1 MQEYNI
7 CYSLDSAYAEQLAVS
22 VASILKNADVDDNI
36 NFYILDGG
44 LTQKDKTEIES
55 LKNIKTFNIE
65 YISIDNRDFSNLPLL
80 KEKDDSHKDYHVTL
94 PTYYR
99 FKLSEFFPTL
109 EKILYFDCDVI
120 VRTSLKELYNIDLK
134 DFAAAMALDAESEKE
149 AQRLKLKNYYNA
161 GVMLI
166 NLEYWRKHNVE
177 QRLFDFAAKNPDI
190 ILWQDQDIINSVL
203 AEKIKKLDNLWN
215 YQYFLYENID
225 NNILGSCHIFHL
237 AGRFKPW
244 LLPFEHTI
252 YEYYYYYLSFTP
264 WKNRIIEYRQ
274 KASGKRLKNNIGGS
288 TTNILVNVTDEDL
301 QKVYDEINSNYT
313 YTNKQIDLAKKE
325 YDVKIT
331 NIYDEIAKTYAFAE
345 HTAEKIKINIENETN
360 KKIDDVY
367 TEITKNYEF
376 TKDKFNEVI
385 YNSEKDTD
393 SKIELVYDEITRNY
407 EYTNSLS
414 EKSDIKTEELKSFFL
429 QNISENSV
437 KINTVTDEK
446 ISHVYEEIT
455 KNYEY
460 TNSLSEKFELKT
472 EDLKSFLL
480 QNISENAI
488 KINADTDKKISNVY
502 GEITKNYKY
511 TDELIVEAN
520 KKADILDSGLNEVKS
535 SLDKINDEI
544 LLKIADVSD
553 EISRNAQY
561 TDFLVKS
568 VEEKQNQARK
578 DSLNEI
584 NNNINVL
591 KTESNEKLNK
601 SVNDLYISMD
611 EKIRILDEVFGEK
624 IDDVS
629 YQINKETNLKF
640 SELYSYTNEQT
651 SRLFKELKD
660 SGIKIE
666 NNLNS
671 KIYDLY
677 KNNEILKDDIK
688 SIIKHI
694 EEKTDKNE
702 SIALIEQLK
711 QELKSYD
718 SEYHLKLLELQ
729 NNFEEKLNAQRIK
742 YENKLINMENKLEQM
757 ESYMRKSIFAKL
769 VEKLR
774 KAKKR

>member
-44 LTQKDKTEIES
+44 LTEKDKAEIES
-55 LKNIKTFNIE
+55 LKNIKNFNIE
-65 YISIDNRDFSNLPLL
+65 YIAINNKDFSNLPLL

-99 FKLSEFFPTL
+99 FKLAEFLPSL
-109 EKILYFDCDVI
+109 KRVLYFDCDVI
-120 VRTSLKELYNIDLK
+120 VRTSLKELYNIDLA

-149 AQRLKLKNYYNA
+149 CQRLNLKNYYNA

-166 NLEYWRKHNVE
+166 NLEYWRKNNVE
-177 QRLFDFAAKNPDI
+177 QKLYEFAAKNQDI

-203 AEKIKKLDNLWN
+203 AENIKKLDNSWN

-225 NNILGSCHIFHL
+225 NNILGNCHIFHL
-237 AGRFKPW
+237 SGRFKPW

-252 YEYYYYYLSFTP
+252 YDNYYYYLSFTP

-274 KASGKRLKNNIGGS
+274 KASGKYLKNNVGGS
-288 TTNILVNVTDEDL
+288 VTNILVNATNEDL
-301 QKVYDEINSNYT
+301 QKVYNAINSNYT
-313 YTNKQIDLAKKE
+313 YTDEQIDLAKKE
-325 YDVKIT
+325 CDVKIT
-331 NIYDEIAKTYAFAE
+331 NIYDEITKTFSFTE
-345 HTAEKIKINIENETN
+345 QRTEDIKINIRIETD

-367 TEITKNYEF
+367 K
-376 TKDKFNEVI
+376 
-385 YNSEKDTD
+385 
-393 SKIELVYDEITRNY
+393 
-407 EYTNSLS
+407 
-414 EKSDIKTEELKSFFL
+414 
-429 QNISENSV
+429 
-437 KINTVTDEK
+437 
-446 ISHVYEEIT
+446 
-455 KNYEY
+455 
-460 TNSLSEKFELKT
+460 
-472 EDLKSFLL
+472 
-480 QNISENAI
+480 
-488 KINADTDKKISNVY
+488 
-502 GEITKNYKY
+502 EITKNYKY
-511 TDELIVEAN
+511 TEKLVNDVQSNIN
-520 KKADILDSGLNEVKS
+520 KTNE
-535 SLDKINDEI
+535 EI
-544 LLKIADVSD
+544 HLKITDISD

-568 VEEKQNQARK
+568 VEEKQNQARI

-584 NNNINVL
+584 NNTINAL
-591 KTESNEKLNK
+591 KTESDEKLNK
-601 SVNDLYISMD
+601 SVNDLCISMD

-624 IDDVS
+624 INDVS
-629 YQINKETNLKF
+629 SQINKETNLKF

-671 KIYDLY
+671 KINDLY
-677 KNNEILKDDIK
+677 KNNEIVKDDIK
-688 SIIKHI
+688 SIIKRI
-694 EEKTDKNE
+694 EEKTDKSE
-702 SIALIEQLK
+702 SIALTEKLK

-718 SEYHLKLLELQ
+718 SEYYLKLSELK
-729 NNFEEKLNAQRIK
+729 NEFEEKLNSQRIK

-769 VEKLR
+769 VDKLR
-774 KAKKR
+774 KSKKR